1 MAAGVDGCDGGN
13 EAEELSLKVPL
24 GAIPVRE
31 IGRILGYADTSMP
44 EHFSESIAK
53 IIGAL
58 EERCTVCAGYRVVSV
73 NRSEGRNSA
82 IDVGGKLFTP
92 GRIIVS
98 QLQNARQ
105 AALFVCTIGS
115 RMEEMAAEC
124 FAGGDPVTGHFIDTV
139 ASVAVERVADSLL
152 DTIERQ
158 MRERGLAVTNRFSPG
173 YCGWPL
179 SQQQELFSFFPDGFC
194 GVLLTE
200 SALMLPKKSVSG
212 IIGIGPDV
220 TREPYFCDRCNDTGC
235 TYKQFLNSRK
245 HTKDD
250 QHD

>member
-1 MAAGVDGCDGGN
+1 MADSGEPDGGTGPF
-13 EAEELSLKVPL
+13 EVALEVDFSKIAVQ
-24 GAIPVRE
+24 E
-31 IGRILGYADTSMP
+31 IGKVLGYVDTPLP
-44 EHFSESIAK
+44 EHFGELIA
-53 IIGAL
+53 GTL
-58 EERCTVCAGYRVVSV
+58 SDLQRRCSVRAGYRIATVRRPDS
-73 NRSEGRNSA
+73 RK
-82 IDVGGKLFTP
+82 VGLYIGDTRFTP
-92 GRIIVS
+92 GPVIIS
-98 QLQNARQ
+98 QLHDAEE
-105 AALFVCTIGS
+105 AALFVCTIGPQ
-115 RMEEMAAEC
+115 MEETAATLFGE
-124 FAGGDPVTGHFIDTV
+124 GDPVKGHFTDTV
-139 ASVAVERVADSLL
+139 ASVAVERVADALH
-152 DTIERQ
+152 DTIELQ

-194 GVLLTE
+194 GVILTE